1 MTSFR
6 SIAEVLDFAIAREI
20 EAHAFY
26 AGLAGHVTDSAL
38 RETIEGF
45 ALDELQHG
53 VRLRAIKAGETAF
66 FDDDVGSLDIADA
79 VPEVRPHPEMSY
91 EELLMLAMSKEK
103 AAFRIYTN
111 LASIARRPDCR
122 DTLLHLA
129 QEEARHKLRLEIE
142 YDLVTF

>member
-1 MTSFR
+1 MRTFR
-6 SIAEVLDFAIAREI
+6 SVAEVLDFAIAREI

-26 AGLAGHVTDSAL
+26 AGLAGHVTDSDL
-38 RETIEGF
+38 RETIKGF

-53 VRLRAIKAGETAF
+53 IRLRAIKAGEIDF
-66 FDDDVGSLDIADA
+66 FDDDVGSLDIAEA
-79 VPEVRPHPEMSY
+79 VPEVQPHPGMTY
-91 EELLMLAMSKEK
+91 EELLMLAMSREK
-103 AAFRIYTN
+103 TAFRIYTN
-111 LASIARRPDCR
+111 LASIARKPDCR